1 MNGGRR
7 ACPRANLRRFLYR
20 HKQHS
25 GKVGSLPQR
34 PPPSPAPH
42 PTQAWGTVGLLRGP
56 NCLPRSP
63 PPQLSHASCF
73 APPSGKKAAGHPVP
87 TLTLHASQRESA
99 HCTAGKHLCHLPQ
112 RPLRG
117 QNLSGCPAIHPEGQP
132 DRACPPPPSLPRAKP
147 GKHAAKKRLSAP
159 LVPPILLRAES
170 SQQSQ
175 RPRSRDP
182 TKPAQSTAV
191 TTCKVKP
198 LTPRHRRGTCQANKG
213 GYGVGTAGL
222 RGRAACEAEEVQGAC
237 PGPLHRASPHGPAS
251 PPGNEQLET
260 LDNEGCNLYISPE

>member
-1 MNGGRR
+1 MGSQEPGEAGAPFPGAPWSGSADLAEGGAPMNGGRR

-117 QNLSGCPAIHPEGQP
+117 
-132 DRACPPPPSLPRAKP
+132 
-147 GKHAAKKRLSAP
+147 
-159 LVPPILLRAES
+159 
-170 SQQSQ
+170 
-175 RPRSRDP
+175 
-182 TKPAQSTAV
+182 
-191 TTCKVKP
+191 
-198 LTPRHRRGTCQANKG
+198 
-213 GYGVGTAGL
+213 
-222 RGRAACEAEEVQGAC
+222 
-237 PGPLHRASPHGPAS
+237 
-251 PPGNEQLET
+251 
-260 LDNEGCNLYISPE
+260 